1 VAAGERISA
10 SVRDLPPRF
19 SGALEGVI
27 DGLGQ
32 PGFVGQVYNLIDAIA
47 GVDHCSLFAVHRA
60 GALCLGANSADASP
74 VARRAA
80 DRYVSRHW
88 SHDPAL
94 LRMQAGPDN
103 TECEL
108 QRIVPAQIQDRS
120 YHRDCYVDANICD
133 KVAVCVQ
140 WRGTKIL
147 LTAYRDTASGMFSD
161 DSLDRLLRSKDL
173 LGGLARKHVELV
185 PALDIPPS
193 ARRTRERV
201 EDLLAQIDPRLTPRE
216 RSVLAR
222 LATGMSTEA
231 VALDMA
237 VMPSSIA
244 TYRKRAYARLGISG
258 LPELF
263 ALLLT
268 TRSAPSLHPQD

>member
-1 VAAGERISA
+1 MATDELISA
-10 SVRDLPPRF
+10 SVKDLPSRC

-27 DGLGQ
+27 DVLGR
-32 PGFVGQVYNLIDAIA
+32 PDFVGQVYHLINAIA
-47 GVDHCSLFAVHRA
+47 GVDHCSLFAVHRD
-60 GALCLGANSADASP
+60 GARCLGANSADASP

-94 LRMQAGPDN
+94 RQMRAGPGKPCYD
-103 TECEL
+103 L
-108 QRIVPAQIQDRS
+108 QRIVPAQIHDRT
-120 YHRDCYVDANICD
+120 YHRECYVDANICD
-133 KVAVCVQ
+133 KVAVSVQ
-140 WRGTKIL
+140 AGNTKIL
-147 LTAYRDTASGMFSD
+147 LTAYRDTGSGMFSD
-161 DSLDRLLRSKDL
+161 GSLDALFRYKEL
-173 LGGLARKHVELV
+173 LGRLARKHVELV
-185 PALDIPPS
+185 PALDLPAS
-193 ARRTRERV
+193 ASRTRETV
-201 EDLLAQIDPRLTPRE
+201 EDLLVQIDAGLTPRE

-237 VMPSSIA
+237 IMPSSIA

-263 ALLLT
+263 ALLLAN
-268 TRSAPSLHPQD
+268 RSAPVNRPPD